1 MFISLF
7 ARMGCISL
15 FARGR
20 FLIGY
25 QKLLIISNNIQAG
38 IFVAGQEGWIKM
50 NENLLNIGLRHA
62 L

>member
-1 MFISLF
+1 
-7 ARMGCISL
+7 MGCISL
-15 FARGR
+15 FAIGR